1 MLRSL
6 SSRHSFAFTMME
18 LMIAIAIVG
27 IIAAIAVPSY
37 LDYTRKAYFSEIV
50 RATTPYK
57 LGVAQCYHI
66 QGTIKHCNSGQNGVP
81 TSITDGAGGVA
92 KLTVEDG
99 AITVTPAAKNGLQ
112 PNDTYVLTPNIR
124 NGIIAWESSGGG
136 VTKGY
141 AR

>member
-1 MLRSL
+1 MLRTL
-6 SSRHSFAFTMME
+6 SSRRLSAFTMME

-50 RATTPYK
+50 RATAPYK
-57 LGVAQCYHI
+57 LGIAECYHT
-66 QGTIKHCNSGQNGVP
+66 QADLMLCNSGQNGVP
-81 TSITDGAGGVA
+81 TSITNGIGGVA
-92 KLTVEDG
+92 TLIVKEGT
-99 AITVTPAAKNGLQ
+99 ITVVPAAKNCLQ
-112 PNDTYVLTPNIR
+112 PSDTYVLTPDVL
-124 NGIIAWESSGGG
+124 NGGITWESSGGG